1 MQGIKILA
9 TARALPS
16 KIMDNHMLSNFVDTS
31 DEWIRERTGIGQ
43 RYICMEEEGCEQ
55 LAEKAAKRALKKS
68 GIAPE
73 KIGFVIVAT
82 SSSDYDFPATACL
95 VSKNLGLTNEV
106 MSFDMTAACTGFVYG
121 LNIIRGLLASK
132 PGSYGILIGS
142 EKLSRILDYSDRS
155 SCILFGDGAG
165 AAVIGLEDKPFFH
178 KSWSDGDIDKA
189 ALSCYGVGVDGAKLK
204 MDGKAVFKFAV
215 KALKQGIDEIL
226 ADANIGIED
235 IDYVICHQ
243 ANARIIDHVKRKYK
257 GQEYKF
263 YENIE
268 NYGNT
273 SAASIP
279 IALDEM
285 YEKNIIKDGMKVIM
299 VGFGAGFTWSS
310 ALVEI

>member
-1 MQGIKILA
+1 MQGIKIMA
-9 TARALPS
+9 TGRALPS
-16 KIMDNHMLSNFVDTS
+16 KVIDNDTLSTFVDTN
-31 DEWIRERTGIGQ
+31 DEWIRERTGICQ
-43 RYICMEEEGCEQ
+43 RYVCEENEGCES
-55 LAEKAAKRALKKS
+55 LAILAAKKALDKS
-68 GIAPE
+68 GVDPE

-95 VSKNLGLTNEV
+95 VSKSLGLTNEV

-121 LNIIRGLLASK
+121 LNIIRGLMASK
-132 PGSYGILIGS
+132 PGSYGILVGS

-165 AAVIGLEDKPFFH
+165 AAVIGLEDKAFFH
-178 KSWSDGDIDKA
+178 KAWSDGDIEKA
-189 ALSCYGVGVDGAKLK
+189 ALSCYGAGVDGAKLK

-226 ADANIGIED
+226 AEANLGIED
-235 IDYVICHQ
+235 MDYVICHQ

-257 GQEYKF
+257 GQEHKF
-263 YENIE
+263 FENIAS
-268 NYGNT
+268 YGNT

-285 YEKNIIKDGMKVIM
+285 FEKGMLKAGMKVIL